1 MVHHGTVP
9 SSDTVTNW
17 VHCTFHKFQATL
29 LTADLFTRP
38 PPDSSAGTMRKY
50 FLISDGSKK
59 RYVERRLPLCPP
71 VNRLSLAVH
80 RFSCRYQANRL
91 PQQSCCNTVISVSTT
106 STPHP
111 RFIFVQ
117 LELVLFDDA
126 LRHLLRLN
134 RLIEMPRGSALLV
147 GVGGSGKQSLTRL
160 ASYISRA
167 VCFQITLTKTYN
179 INSFM
184 EDLR

>member
-1 MVHHGTVP
+1 M
-9 SSDTVTNW
+9 
-17 VHCTFHKFQATL
+17 
-29 LTADLFTRP
+29 
-38 PPDSSAGTMRKY
+38 
-50 FLISDGSKK
+50 
-59 RYVERRLPLCPP
+59 
-71 VNRLSLAVH
+71 
-80 RFSCRYQANRL
+80 
-91 PQQSCCNTVISVSTT
+91 
-106 STPHP
+106 
-111 RFIFVQ
+111 
-117 LELVLFDDA
+117 VLFDDA

-184 EDLR
+184 EDLRCATKENVRPLFLGSLRRGGRL

>member
-1 MVHHGTVP
+1 MRLVNM
-9 SSDTVTNW
+9 SDTLFAELAPFMRGVGW
-17 VHCTFHKFQATL
+17 PLDFAQAADKCTLEQSGSHTSIVSGQLVDTQMRPL
-29 LTADLFTRP
+29 LFNA
-38 PPDSSAGTMRKY
+38 
-50 FLISDGSKK
+50 
-59 RYVERRLPLCPP
+59 
-71 VNRLSLAVH
+71 SLAYRPLSREDAV
-80 RFSCRYQANRL
+80 SWSYDDAPPNLLL
-91 PQQSCCNTVISVSTT
+91 PSLLFLTDPT
-106 STPHP
+106 SHFHP
-111 RFIFVQ
+111 PYADKSLQ